1 MSSSSYVEFRVKL
14 APTHDAHVQY
24 LSMVKMLTEDEANAV
39 RNMIKGHL
47 GKTVGK
53 VGVGGEEY
61 EILSS
66 CPNIRDVHTFF
77 SEKAKSKWTT
87 FESYFHE
94 KFIKKTTATATATA
108 TTTTTATTTA
118 TTTYQ
123 CSPAMATCDGLY
135 PPPM

>member
-1 MSSSSYVEFRVKL
+1 MSSSSYVEFRVKV

-39 RNMIKGHL
+39 RTMIKGHL

-123 CSPAMATCDGLY
+123 CSPAMASCDGLY

>member
-1 MSSSSYVEFRVKL
+1 MLSSSSYVEFRVKL

-77 SEKAKSKWTT
+77 SEKAKSKWIT

-94 KFIKKTTATATATA
+94 KFIKKTTA
-108 TTTTTATTTA
+108 TATTTA

-135 PPPM
+135 PPPISSADVKK

>member
-66 CPNIRDVHTFF
+66 CP
-77 SEKAKSKWTT
+77 T

>member
-1 MSSSSYVEFRVKL
+1 
-14 APTHDAHVQY
+14 
-24 LSMVKMLTEDEANAV
+24 MVKMLTEDEANAV